1 MKIKTRFAPSPT
13 GYLHVGGARTAL
25 YSWLFARNHGGEFV
39 LRIEDT
45 DLERSTPEAIEAI
58 MDGMNWLN
66 LQWDEGPYY
75 QTKRFDRYNNV
86 IDEMLEAGT
95 AYKCYCSKE
104 RLEALREEQMANGEK
119 PRYDGRCR
127 HSHEHHA
134 DDEPCVV
141 RFANPQE
148 GSVIFDDQIRGPIEF
163 SNQEL
168 DDLII
173 RRTDGSPTYNFCV
186 VVDDWDMAI
195 THVIRG
201 EDHINN
207 TPRQINI
214 LKALNAPV
222 PVYAHVSMINGDD
235 GKKLSKRHGAV
246 SVMQYRDDGYLP
258 EALLNY
264 LVRLGWSHGDQEI
277 FTREEM
283 IEFFSLGAV
292 SKSASAFNTDKLL
305 WLNHHYIN
313 TLPAEYVATH
323 LQWHIEQENI
333 DTRNGPQLAELVK
346 LLGERCKTLKEIAQ
360 SCRYFYEEFAEFDA
374 DAAKKHLRP
383 VARQPLEV
391 VRDKLAAI
399 GDWTAENVHHAI
411 QATADELEVGMGK
424 VGMPLR
430 VASPSTLSVNPVALS
445 VSTKR
450 WLLSL
455 NVKVRRPDWDVDET
469 TAGYSCRF
477 FCLLH
482 RAGDAEAGKKAA
494 NPFPGQQIA
503 KLQLFGRSHQLQGF
517 RDLPPDHVSLID
529 QISTGRFRQMIVG
542 KQMAPGRRIGQKF
555 EHRFVDDHQSRASSF
570 DAGYRFR
577 APFLLANPAIDRL
590 SGQPQ
595 AVGELCGCHFI
606 FQFHHALPIAD
617 P

>member
-58 MDGMNWLN
+58 MDGMNWLS
-66 LQWDEGPYY
+66 LEWDEGPYY
-75 QTKRFDRYNNV
+75 QTKRFDRYNAV
-86 IDEMLEAGT
+86 IDQMLEEGT

-104 RLEALREEQMANGEK
+104 RLEALREEQMAKGEK

-148 GSVIFDDQIRGPIEF
+148 GSVVFDDQIRGPIEF

-186 VVDDWDMAI
+186 VVDDWDMEI

-214 LKALNAPV
+214 LKALKAPV

-283 IEFFSLGAV
+283 IKYFTLNAV

-313 TLPAEYVATH
+313 ALPPEYVATH

-333 DTRNGPQLAELVK
+333 DTRNGPQLADLVK
-346 LLGERCKTLKEIAQ
+346 LLGERCKTLKEMAQ
-360 SCRYFYEEFAEFDA
+360 SCRYFYEDFAEFDA
-374 DAAKKHLRP
+374 DAAKTS
-383 VARQPLEV
+383 ASGSAS
-391 VRDKLAAI
+391 AA
-399 GDWTAENVHHAI
+399 G
-411 QATADELEVGMGK
+411 
-424 VGMPLR
+424 
-430 VASPSTLSVNPVALS
+430 
-445 VSTKR
+445 
-450 WLLSL
+450 
-455 NVKVRRPDWDVDET
+455 
-469 TAGYSCRF
+469 
-477 FCLLH
+477 
-482 RAGDAEAGKKAA
+482 
-494 NPFPGQQIA
+494 
-503 KLQLFGRSHQLQGF
+503 
-517 RDLPPDHVSLID
+517 
-529 QISTGRFRQMIVG
+529 
-542 KQMAPGRRIGQKF
+542 
-555 EHRFVDDHQSRASSF
+555 
-570 DAGYRFR
+570 
-577 APFLLANPAIDRL
+577 
-590 SGQPQ
+590 SGS
-595 AVGELCGCHFI
+595 
-606 FQFHHALPIAD
+606 
-617 P
+617 